1 MARPKG
7 YDPEEIVK
15 RATHAFWQHGY
26 QALGVRELERL
37 TGLNQFA
44 LRSEF
49 GGKEGL
55 YLAALNFY
63 SEQAIS
69 IAMEPMRDGG
79 GVPEIIAFLRSLI
92 TDGSM
97 TSSPHGC
104 LVVNTGIENARV
116 GSADLDKAARHY
128 WNALEKCF
136 EACLQNAI
144 DAEKISSSIDA
155 KTYAKG
161 LVSAVM
167 GVHAQNRLEGKNTGG
182 RHLVDLLCKQL
193 TSLETS

>member
-7 YDPEEIVK
+7 YDPEEVVK
-15 RATHAFWQHGY
+15 RATYAFWQHGY

-55 YLAALNFY
+55 YLAALRFY

-69 IAMEPMRDGG
+69 IAMVPMRDSGSI
-79 GVPEIIAFLRSLI
+79 PEIIAFLRSLI

-97 TSSPHGC
+97 TSSPYGC

-128 WNALEKCF
+128 WDALENCF
-136 EACLQNAI
+136 EACLQNAL
-144 DAEKISSSIDA
+144 DAGRISNSTDIKA
-155 KTYAKG
+155 FAKG

-167 GVHAQNRLEGKNTGG
+167 GVHAQNRLEGKNNAG
-182 RHLVDLLCKQL
+182 RHLVDLLCEQL
-193 TSLETS
+193 TAMETS